1 MSFSKL
7 EGADAVKSTAWNVPG
22 LQLGGFL
29 FKIQFLNKTVNRL
42 VFCLSL
48 DFFCFIF
55 FKKIKNKI

>member
-29 FKIQFLNKTVNRL
+29 FKIQFLNKNSKSTD
-42 VFCLSL
+42 FFSLSL
-48 DFFCFIF
+48 NFLFYIF
-55 FKKIKNKI
+55 